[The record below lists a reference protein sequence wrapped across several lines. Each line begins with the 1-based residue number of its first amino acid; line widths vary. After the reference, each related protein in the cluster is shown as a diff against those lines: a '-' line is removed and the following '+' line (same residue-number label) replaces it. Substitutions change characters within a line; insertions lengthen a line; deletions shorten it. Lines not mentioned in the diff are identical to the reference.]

1 MVDFVAKH
9 KIKPVVSQVWPGLE
23 FAEEA
28 FNVIRTGTQFG
39 KLVLSLKNDSKL

>member
-23 FAEEA
+23 SAEEA
-28 FNVIRTGTQFG
+28 FNVIKAGTQFG